1 MATAKAVW
9 FDNSRDQLDAL
20 LLEVCE
26 ELQLAR
32 TRYDLAVER
41 YGHCE
46 PVAREGWQPFSISPP
61 KNFPARLD
69 GARHDVQACRRAP

>member
-1 MATAKAVW
+1 MATAKAIW

-41 YGHCE
+41 YGT
-46 PVAREGWQPFSISPP
+46 V
-61 KNFPARLD
+61 NRLLD
-69 GARHDVQACRRAP
+69 RIRDRTLILGKR